1 MDWND
6 GIISDKINATIA
18 GDKLAKKTIFKLS
31 RYLNFLIEVLV
42 LDNKKIIKDIA
53 KAIITLNPNKIPEYL
68 NAKLFLGFA
77 YALSKNSCHLE

>member
-53 KAIITLNPNKIPEYL
+53 KT
-68 NAKLFLGFA
+68 
-77 YALSKNSCHLE
+77 